1 MRSYVVL
8 RDLAQPFRRGGFRS
22 ANPFEARSATAA
34 PSAPPQPR
42 VDAARLTPKE
52 VRELAQDPDVQ
63 AVAPVIPTQ
72 LIRPLEVDVAAAA
85 QQAWGIAAVGAAE
98 STYSGSGVVVAVL
111 DTGIDRGHP
120 AFAGATLVERDFSG
134 SGDGDR
140 QGHGTHCAGTI
151 FGRDVAGARIGI
163 ARGVQKALI
172 GKVLSDDGGGDS
184 RMIFQGLQWALE
196 EGADVISMSLGFDF
210 PGAVRRMVEQGWPA
224 DLATSVALEGYRG
237 NLRMFDAIM
246 NMARARM
253 AFDAGAVIVA
263 AAGNES
269 RRDQNATYE
278 ISVSIPAA
286 AEGVV
291 SVGALAEGQ
300 GGYSVAPFSNT
311 LPQVSAPGVNI
322 LSATPGGGVRA
333 MSGTSMACPH
343 VAGVAALWWEAL
355 RAAPIRANATAVAAK
370 LLSSAR
376 ATVFAQNVDA
386 ADRGLGLITAP

>member
-1 MRSYVVL
+1 
-8 RDLAQPFRRGGFRS
+8 
-22 ANPFEARSATAA
+22 
-34 PSAPPQPR
+34 
-42 VDAARLTPKE
+42 VDAARLTPRE
-52 VRELAQDPDVQ
+52 VSELARDPDVQ

-72 LIRPLEVDVAAAA
+72 LIRPLEVDATAAA
-85 QQAWGIAAVGAAE
+85 QRAWGIAAVGAAE
-98 STYSGSGVVVAVL
+98 STYSGAGVVVAVL
-111 DTGIDRGHP
+111 DTGIDRAHP
-120 AFAGATLVERDFSG
+120 AFAGVTLVERDFSG
-134 SGDGDR
+134 TGDGDR

-151 FGRDVAGARIGI
+151 FGRDVAGSRIGV
-163 ARGVQKALI
+163 ARGVQKTLI
-172 GKVLSDDGGGDS
+172 GKVLGDDGGGDS

-196 EGADVISMSLGFDF
+196 EGADVISLSLGFDF
-210 PGAVRRMVEQGWPA
+210 ATAVRRMVEQGWPA
-224 DLATSVALEGYRG
+224 DLATSSALESYRG

-246 NMARARM
+246 AMARARM
-253 AFDAGAVIVA
+253 AFDTGAVIVA

-278 ISVSIPAA
+278 IACSIPAA

-291 SVGALAEGQ
+291 SVGALAEGE
-300 GGYSVAPFSNT
+300 GGYGVAAFSNT

-355 RAAPIRANATAVAAK
+355 RATPIKTTATAVAAK
-370 LLSSAR
+370 LLATAR
-376 ATVFAQNVDA
+376 AGVFAPNVDA

>member
-1 MRSYVVL
+1 MRSYIVL
-8 RDLAQPFRRGGFRS
+8 RDLAPPSRAGFRS
-22 ANPFEARSATAA
+22 GDAFEARGASPAPAAPPRPQVDTAA
-34 PSAPPQPR
+34 
-42 VDAARLTPKE
+42 LTPSE
-52 VRELAQDPDVQ
+52 VRKLARDPEVQ

-72 LIRPLEVDVAAAA
+72 LIRPLQVDTAAAA

-98 STYSGSGVVVAVL
+98 SRYSGSGAVVAVL
-111 DTGIDRGHP
+111 DTGIDKAHA
-120 AFAGATLVERDFSG
+120 AFAGMTLVERDFSG
-134 SGDGDR
+134 AGNGDR

-151 FGRDVAGARIGI
+151 FGRDVSGTRIGI

-172 GKVLSDDGGGDS
+172 GKVLDDGGGGDS

-196 EGADVISMSLGFDF
+196 EGADVISLSLGFDF
-210 PGAVRRMVEQGWPA
+210 PGGVRRMVEQGWPA

-246 NMARARM
+246 GMARARM

-269 RRDQNATYE
+269 RRDQNAAYE
-278 ISVSIPAA
+278 IAVSIPAA

-291 SVGALAEGQ
+291 SVGALAEGH
-300 GGYSVAPFSNT
+300 GGYGVAAFSNT

-333 MSGTSMACPH
+333 LSGTSMACPH

-355 RAAPIRANATAVAAK
+355 RAAPVPATATAVVAK
-370 LLSSAR
+370 LLASAR
-376 ATVFAQNVDA
+376 PDVFAQNVDV

>member
-1 MRSYVVL
+1 MRSYIVL
-8 RDLAQPFRRGGFRS
+8 RDVAQPSRDGFRS
-22 ANPFEARSATAA
+22 GNAFEARGASSAL
-34 PSAPPQPR
+34 SAPPRPQ
-42 VDAARLTPKE
+42 VDTAALTPNE
-52 VRELAQDPDVQ
+52 VRKLTRDPEVQ

-72 LIRPLEVDVAAAA
+72 LIRPLQVDGAAAA

-98 STYSGSGVVVAVL
+98 SRYTGSGAVVAVL
-111 DTGIDRGHP
+111 DTGIDKAHA
-120 AFAGATLVERDFSG
+120 AFAGVTLVERDFTG
-134 SGDGDR
+134 SGNGDR

-151 FGRDVAGARIGI
+151 FGRDVSGTRIGI

-172 GKVLSDDGGGDS
+172 GKVLGDDGGGDS

-196 EGADVISMSLGFDF
+196 ENADVISLSLGFDF

-246 NMARARM
+246 GMARARM
-253 AFDAGAVIVA
+253 AFNTGAVIVA

-269 RRDQNATYE
+269 RRDQNAQYE
-278 ISVSIPAA
+278 IAVSIPAA

-291 SVGALAEGQ
+291 SVGALAEGH
-300 GGYSVAPFSNT
+300 GGYGVAAFSNT

-322 LSATPGGGVRA
+322 LSAMPGGGVRA
-333 MSGTSMACPH
+333 LSGTSMACPH

-355 RAAPIRANATAVAAK
+355 RATPVPATATAVVAK
-370 LLSSAR
+370 LLATAR
-376 ATVFAQNVDA
+376 AGVFAQNVDV